1 MAHLLNFTL
10 LAGEALLYFAVMA
23 TLFRMR
29 HRFGIGIFFCALG
42 TMHFLETYLASIL
55 YLQFPLG
62 ITISPGSAVLFSG
75 KLVMLLLVYI
85 REDAAAVRQPIYGLL
100 LGNFL
105 MVGLVTL
112 LRFHDVT
119 PAVPD
124 KLPDFQFMRE
134 MGWLMVWGTI
144 LLFIDSIL
152 IVLVYERAAAWFGD
166 RIVPRILVSAALV
179 LTFDQ
184 LGFFAALHVFLG
196 VPLHRPLRRLDRQD
210 GGGAVLW
217 IARRRLSSLCRDAAP
232 CALGE
237 RPNLSDVFDTLTYR
251 QRYEALL
258 ELTGRD
264 SLTGVLD
271 RGRFDHDGKARRRAG
286 GRRPPGDERAG
297 HRHRPLQG
305 DQRPPRPCRRRRG
318 ARARSP
324 ARSARATR
332 DTDRVYRY
340 GGEEFI
346 VVCEGLAHG
355 PALLAAE
362 RLRLRIAATE
372 IQGIA
377 DRVTASI
384 GVATTPDDGRDLTEL
399 FATADGRLYGAKEA
413 GRNRVLGRLI
423 ERAEPAPGFGQPI
436 EERAAKTA

>member
-1 MAHLLNFTL
+1 MIRRAWPICSIFTL
-10 LAGEALLYFAVMA
+10 LAGEAILYFAVMA

-62 ITISPGSAVLFSG
+62 ITVSPGSAVLFSG

-100 LGNFL
+100 FGNFL

-184 LGFFAALHVFLG
+184 LGFFTALHVFLD
-196 VPLHRPLRRLDRQD
+196 VPLTVLYRRLDRQD

-217 IARRRLSSLCRDAAP
+217 IARRRLSSLCRDPRRAAGRAAEP
-232 CALGE
+232 VRCLRHAHLPPALRGAA
-237 RPNLSDVFDTLTYR
+237 RADRAR
-251 QRYEALL
+251 QP
-258 ELTGRD
+258 
-264 SLTGVLD
+264 D
-271 RGRFDHDGKARRRAG
+271 RGSRS
-286 GRRPPGDERAG
+286 RPF
-297 HRHRPLQG
+297 RP
-305 DQRPPRPCRRRRG
+305 
-318 ARARSP
+318 
-324 ARSARATR
+324 
-332 DTDRVYRY
+332 
-340 GGEEFI
+340 
-346 VVCEGLAHG
+346 
-355 PALLAAE
+355 
-362 RLRLRIAATE
+362 
-372 IQGIA
+372 
-377 DRVTASI
+377 
-384 GVATTPDDGRDLTEL
+384 
-399 FATADGRLYGAKEA
+399 
-413 GRNRVLGRLI
+413 
-423 ERAEPAPGFGQPI
+423 
-436 EERAAKTA
+436 

>member
-1 MAHLLNFTL
+1 MTHLLNFTL
-10 LAGEALLYFAVMA
+10 LAGEAILYFAVMA

-62 ITISPGSAVLFSG
+62 IAISPGSAVLFSG

-100 LGNFL
+100 FGNFL

-166 RIVPRILVSAALV
+166 RTVPRILVSAALV

-196 VPLHRPLRRLDRQD
+196 VPYTVLY
-210 GGGAVLW
+210 GGW
-217 IARRRLSSLCRDAAP
+217 IAKMAA
-232 CALGE
+232 ALFYGLLAAVYLRYVETHAVRLGE

-286 GRRPPGDERAG
+286 GRQPPGDEPAG

-318 ARARSP
+318 AQADRPRDHP
-324 ARSARATR
+324 RDPRHRPRLPLRRRGVHRRLRGARAWAGAARGRAPQAQASRRPRSRASPT
-332 DTDRVYRY
+332 
-340 GGEEFI
+340 GSP
-346 VVCEGLAHG
+346 
-355 PALLAAE
+355 PASASPP
-362 RLRLRIAATE
+362 RRTMGAT
-372 IQGIA
+372 
-377 DRVTASI
+377 
-384 GVATTPDDGRDLTEL
+384 
-399 FATADGRLYGAKEA
+399 
-413 GRNRVLGRLI
+413 
-423 ERAEPAPGFGQPI
+423 
-436 EERAAKTA
+436 